1 MNNGHP
7 VVLLVAAKWWPL
19 SARMAAALIRLD
31 CKVSACCPAH
41 HPMTFVE
48 GLRCVYPLKG
58 VGALASL
65 QRALRES
72 RPDYVIPCDDG
83 VVALLHGLHDADPSL
98 RLLIERSLGP
108 AESFALAVSRFELLN
123 KAVEWGIRVPM
134 TRRIASPEDL
144 SQWHEQVAPT
154 AVLKVDGES
163 GGNGVRISRSL
174 NDSLDAWRTFR
185 KPCSSFAAW
194 KRLVIDR
201 DPLALFS
208 RQKTSRDVTAQQF
221 IEGRPANA
229 MMACWKGKMLAVV
242 CVTVVATQGATG
254 ASTVV
259 RVIQNEEMRRAGE
272 KVAAGLNLTGFYGL
286 DFILE
291 TTSGDGAGSPDV
303 SGPAYLIEMNPRT
316 TQLGHIELPG
326 QGSLAAHFNAAMRG
340 ENQPQITNPI
350 SKPTIALFPQ
360 ALMAGET
367 TRPYIDA
374 SYHDVPSNDTK
385 LLMELL
391 NKSWPQRQWLAR
403 LYHLVQPMDRSEPMV
418 WEAAETLNAD
428 RAAAVN
434 EPRRQRP
441 SVQGVR
447 KTVERAI

>member
-1 MNNGHP
+1 MNSGHP
-7 VVLLVAAKWWPL
+7 AVLLVAAKWWPL
-19 SARMAAALIRLD
+19 SARMAATLVRLD
-31 CKVSACCPAH
+31 CKVSACCPPH

-48 GLRCVYPLKG
+48 GLRQVHALSG
-58 VGALASL
+58 VRALASL

-83 VVALLHGLHDADPSL
+83 VVALLHALHATDPSL

-108 AESFALAVSRFELLN
+108 ADSFTLAVSRFELLN
-123 KAVEWGIRVPM
+123 KAIEWGIRVPL
-134 TRRIASPEDL
+134 TRRIASAEDL
-144 SQWHEQVAPT
+144 QQWHAQVAPT

-174 NDSLDAWRTFR
+174 NDSLAAWQNFR

-194 KRLVIDR
+194 KRLIVDR

-208 RQKTSRDVTAQQF
+208 RQKTARDVTAQQF

-229 MMACWKGKMLAVV
+229 MMACWQGKMLAVV

-259 RVIQNEEMRRAGE
+259 RVIQNEEMKQAAE
-272 KVAAGLNLTGFYGL
+272 KVAAGLELTGFYGL
-286 DFILE
+286 DFVLE
-291 TTSGDGAGSPDV
+291 TTAGGSAMN
-303 SGPAYLIEMNPRT
+303 GPAYLIEMNPRT

-340 ENQPQITNPI
+340 EQHVHIANPI
-350 SKPTIALFPQ
+350 GKPTIALFPQ
-360 ALMAGET
+360 ALMAGAA

-374 SYHDVPSNDTK
+374 SYHDMPSNDTK
-385 LLMELL
+385 LLQELL
-391 NKSWPQRQWLAR
+391 KKSWPQRQWLAR
-403 LYHLVQPMDRSEPMV
+403 IYHSVQPMDRSEPV
-418 WEAAETLNAD
+418 LWEAADTLNSD
-428 RAAAVN
+428 RTAAAS

-441 SVQGVR
+441 ALHGVR
-447 KTVERAI
+447 KAIERPI

>member
-1 MNNGHP
+1 VRRRSGGA
-7 VVLLVAAKWWPL
+7 VA
-19 SARMAAALIRLD
+19 
-31 CKVSACCPAH
+31 
-41 HPMTFVE
+41 
-48 GLRCVYPLKG
+48 
-58 VGALASL
+58 
-65 QRALRES
+65 RA
-72 RPDYVIPCDDG
+72 
-83 VVALLHGLHDADPSL
+83 ADPSL

-108 AESFALAVSRFELLN
+108 ADSFPLAVSRFELLS
-123 KAVEWGIRVPM
+123 KAAEWGIRVPR
-134 TRRIASPEDL
+134 THRIASSEDL
-144 SQWHEQVAPT
+144 KRWHEQVAPT

-163 GGNGVRISRSL
+163 GGNGVRMSRSL
-174 NDSLDAWRTFR
+174 NDSLEAWQAFR

-208 RQKTSRDVTAQQF
+208 RQKTLRDVTAQQF

-229 MMACWKGKMLAVV
+229 MMACWKGRMLAVV

-259 RVIQNEEMRRAGE
+259 RVIQNEEMTQAAE
-272 KVAAGLNLTGFYGL
+272 KVSAGLNLTGFYGL

-291 TTSGDGAGSPDV
+291 AASGGAANS
-303 SGPAYLIEMNPRT
+303 PAYLIEMNPRT

-340 ENQPQITNPI
+340 EDQAQITNPI

-360 ALMAGET
+360 ALMAGDM

-374 SYHDVPSNDTK
+374 SYHDMPSNDTK
-385 LLMELL
+385 LLKELL
-391 NKSWPQRQWLAR
+391 QKSWPQRQWLAR
-403 LYHLVQPMDRSEPMV
+403 LYHAVQPMDRSEPML
-418 WEAAETLNAD
+418 WEAAETLNSD
-428 RAAAVN
+428 RAAAPL

-441 SVQGVR
+441 AVHGVR
-447 KTVERAI
+447 KAIERPI